1 MKLPAAVL
9 AKLCVAGAVVA
20 GAGCES
26 AYVMNHNTTPEPVL
40 VMEPDPEPNP
50 EEELVE
56 PRFAEPPPGLSPVRP
71 APAPPKHAATN
82 ECGPCGMG

>member
-1 MKLPAAVL
+1 MKLPASVL
-9 AKLCVAGAVVA
+9 AKLCVAGAVAA

-26 AYVMNHNTTPEPVL
+26 TYLMNRDTTPQPMV
-40 VMEPDPEPNP
+40 VEPDG
-50 EEELVE
+50 EEVEAEAE
-56 PRFAEPPPGLSPVRP
+56 PRFSEPPPGVSPARPAP

>member
-1 MKLPAAVL
+1 MKLSATVL
-9 AKLCVAGAVVA
+9 ATLCAAAA

-26 AYVMNHNTTPEPVL
+26 AYVMNRDTTPEPLL
-40 VMEPDPEPNP
+40 VI
-50 EEELVE
+50 EEEPEAEEVVE
-56 PRFAEPPPGLSPVRP
+56 PRFAEPPPGVTHVRPAPAP